1 MGAIK
6 PKGLN
11 RIAKIDNGHL
21 CLREIYRDIYHED
34 GQSVSGQVETDWAPS
49 SICQYF

>member
-1 MGAIK
+1 LGAIK

-21 CLREIYRDIYHED
+21 CLREFYRDIYIYHED
-34 GQSVSGQVETDWAPS
+34 GQSVSGQVETD
-49 SICQYF
+49 